1 MKKIA
6 HCLPLFLIIA
16 FGIVSAQSYQ
26 VAIPKDKST
35 IVDTKGKDPSA
46 SAIKIVPRIR
56 DNYESTFSRSTA
68 DTERPICGTMPF
80 FEGRHEPQRSCS
92 FYGAADEPEVRDSYI
107 PDGITPFKTV
117 RLYIHAFIDGN
128 GDTTASQSDVEAQ
141 MYTLNEEFAPH
152 KISFE
157 ALYDVHYDSEYDSI
171 SSWGYYLKEAYAVS
185 PSEYHNVFVTD
196 LDGYLGVSTFPWD
209 SDALNI
215 YGGTLMDRYWFGGPR
230 YFEGEYDVPQR
241 TLTHELG
248 HALGLWHTHH
258 GVDEVA
264 ECGSCYEGADGYS
277 YSGDD
282 NPDVVGDLCSDTKST
297 PTNYSCYDPSGTDCQ
312 GNNWVDTDV
321 HNYMG
326 YASDLC
332 YNQNGEGFSAQQ
344 SGRMHAWV
352 EEALTSQLVLDDDV
366 TVYFQLEDTN
376 VPCDGNICCGFV

>member
-68 DTERPICGTMPF
+68 DTERSICGTMPF

-152 KISFE
+152 KI
-157 ALYDVHYDSEYDSI
+157 V
-171 SSWGYYLKEAYAVS
+171 LKLCMMS
-185 PSEYHNVFVTD
+185 TMTLNTILFH
-196 LDGYLGVSTFPWD
+196 LGDIT
-209 SDALNI
+209 
-215 YGGTLMDRYWFGGPR
+215 
-230 YFEGEYDVPQR
+230 
-241 TLTHELG
+241 
-248 HALGLWHTHH
+248 
-258 GVDEVA
+258 
-264 ECGSCYEGADGYS
+264 
-277 YSGDD
+277 
-282 NPDVVGDLCSDTKST
+282 
-297 PTNYSCYDPSGTDCQ
+297 
-312 GNNWVDTDV
+312 
-321 HNYMG
+321 
-326 YASDLC
+326 
-332 YNQNGEGFSAQQ
+332 
-344 SGRMHAWV
+344 
-352 EEALTSQLVLDDDV
+352 
-366 TVYFQLEDTN
+366 
-376 VPCDGNICCGFV
+376 

>member
-1 MKKIA
+1 MKK
-6 HCLPLFLIIA
+6 LFYSFSLFLIIS

-26 VAIPKDKST
+26 AVIPKNKST
-35 IVDTKGKDPSA
+35 LVDTKGKDPSA
-46 SAIKIVPRIR
+46 SAIKIIPRIR
-56 DNYESTFSRSTA
+56 DDYESTFSRSIA
-68 DTERPICGTMPF
+68 DTERSICGTMPF

-92 FYGAADEPEVRDSYI
+92 FYGSADEPEVRDSFI
-107 PDGITPFKTV
+107 PDGVTPFKTV

-264 ECGSCYEGADGYS
+264 ECGSCYEGAEGYS

-352 EEALTSQLVLDDDV
+352 DEALESQIVSQDPPPAI
-366 TVYFQLEDTN
+366 FFSEF
-376 VPCDGNICCGFV
+376 GNIKL

>member
-1 MKKIA
+1 
-6 HCLPLFLIIA
+6 
-16 FGIVSAQSYQ
+16 
-26 VAIPKDKST
+26 
-35 IVDTKGKDPSA
+35 
-46 SAIKIVPRIR
+46 
-56 DNYESTFSRSTA
+56 
-68 DTERPICGTMPF
+68 
-80 FEGRHEPQRSCS
+80 
-92 FYGAADEPEVRDSYI
+92 
-107 PDGITPFKTV
+107 
-117 RLYIHAFIDGN
+117 
-128 GDTTASQSDVEAQ
+128 

-185 PSEYHNVFVTD
+185 PSEYHNVFVAD

-230 YFEGEYDVPQR
+230 YFDGEYDVPQR

-282 NPDVVGDLCSDTKST
+282 NPDVVGDL
-297 PTNYSCYDPSGTDCQ
+297 
-312 GNNWVDTDV
+312 
-321 HNYMG
+321 
-326 YASDLC
+326 
-332 YNQNGEGFSAQQ
+332 
-344 SGRMHAWV
+344 
-352 EEALTSQLVLDDDV
+352 
-366 TVYFQLEDTN
+366 
-376 VPCDGNICCGFV
+376 